1 MSISDKIKAIN
12 NKIEQNKVQY
22 DLDRQLLRF
31 LLYHQEMLVNFDRQI
46 FFTKK
51 DCLKSCL
58 WAKNW
63 KQKQTDIAKKQ
74 NQKLDNTYEFYKII
88 KKEKVTFKKK

>member
-46 FFTKK
+46 FFYQKRLFEK
-51 DCLKSCL
+51 LSLSKELKTETNWHCKETESKIRQYL
-58 WAKNW
+58 WV
-63 KQKQTDIAKKQ
+63 
-74 NQKLDNTYEFYKII
+74 L
-88 KKEKVTFKKK
+88 